1 MFILRS
7 FAQNYIM
14 RKDVDILAKMSK
26 SGVITPLFL
35 KWETGKVYEIE
46 RVLDIRKKASLK
58 GGGMGIRYTCRI
70 LGKEKY
76 IWLDGYVWFV
86 EV

>member
-1 MFILRS
+1 
-7 FAQNYIM
+7 M
-14 RKDVDILAKMSK
+14 RKDIDVLAKMSR

-58 GGGMGIRYTCRI
+58 GGGIGIRYTCRI
-70 LGKEKY
+70 YGKEKY

-86 EV
+86 EI